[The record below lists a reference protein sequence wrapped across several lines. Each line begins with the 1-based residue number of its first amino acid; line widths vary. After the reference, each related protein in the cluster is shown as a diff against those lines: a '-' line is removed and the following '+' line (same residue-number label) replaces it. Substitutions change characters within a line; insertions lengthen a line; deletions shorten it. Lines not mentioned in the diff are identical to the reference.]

1 MELFGL
7 GVVGIMAVIGI
18 SVIVLLWLADRRQSG
33 QSGLTRSGRYVGD
46 MSEDRGTG
54 DGAGDGGGDG
64 GAGSFGGGDG
74 SAGGAGSRS
83 EGGEA

>member
-18 SVIVLLWLADRRQSG
+18 SVIALLWLADRRQSG
-33 QSGLTRSGRYVGD
+33 QSGLTRSGEYVGD

-54 DGAGDGGGDG
+54 NGARDGDGDG

-74 SAGGAGSRS
+74 SAGGVGG
-83 EGGEA
+83 GGEDGEV